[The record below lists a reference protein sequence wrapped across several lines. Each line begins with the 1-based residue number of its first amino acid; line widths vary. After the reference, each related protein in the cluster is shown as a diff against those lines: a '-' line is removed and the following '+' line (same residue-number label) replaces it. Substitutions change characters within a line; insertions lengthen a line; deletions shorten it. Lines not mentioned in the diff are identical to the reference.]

1 MLKPLGDRVVIRV
14 AKEEEKTVG
23 GIVLASVAKEKP
35 QTGEVI
41 AVGEGRVLENG
52 TKVPME
58 VKIGDTV
65 MFEKY
70 SGTEVK
76 YEGVEYLIVSAKTLL
91 PLLNN
96 KQLLQNNIIEE
107 KNYEVKKSWQKRL
120 NLQKMHVQ
128 QCYAE

>member
-23 GIVLASVAKEKP
+23 GIVLASVAKEKS

-76 YEGVEYLIVSAKTLL
+76 YEGVEYLIVSAKD
-91 PLLNN
+91 
-96 KQLLQNNIIEE
+96 IIATVE
-107 KNYEVKKSWQKRL
+107 
-120 NLQKMHVQ
+120 
-128 QCYAE
+128 

>member
-23 GIVLASVAKEKP
+23 GIVL
-35 QTGEVI
+35 

-76 YEGVEYLIVSAKTLL
+76 YEGVEYLIVSAKD
-91 PLLNN
+91 
-96 KQLLQNNIIEE
+96 IIATVE
-107 KNYEVKKSWQKRL
+107 
-120 NLQKMHVQ
+120 
-128 QCYAE
+128 